1 MYTCLHPCVCG
12 FFPFPRP
19 LPFTEET
26 GGYGQDGESH
36 AVPLTLTQNYLAGN
50 WILQNA
56 ILRCTKFS
64 IAVHRSHPA
73 VVQVVFLYANQYLRQ
88 CFQDFFFI
96 LKYVC
101 NNVEWHGGPEI
112 KLSSKRYSLFHVTIS
127 RLGVFMV

>member
-36 AVPLTLTQNYLAGN
+36 GVPLSEKNLAAN

-64 IAVHRSHPA
+64 IAVHLSHPA
-73 VVQVVFLYANQYLRQ
+73 VVQVVFLYANQYLRLSV
-88 CFQDFFFI
+88 FLIFFFNT
-96 LKYVC
+96 C
-101 NNVEWHGGPEI
+101 
-112 KLSSKRYSLFHVTIS
+112 VTT
-127 RLGVFMV
+127 